1 MKEKN
6 YREDELPDLDQQLES
21 LPDESGYHDQK
32 KKAEGKSRSRR
43 TDGEPK
49 KKVERSRLKN
59 GQRRPKETQAE
70 RSGSSKK
77 KEKQMTNKELTR
89 VTYIFV
95 TLFLVLMGYLVYFNV
110 VKSKEVVNSTYN
122 IRQDLLAD
130 RVLRGSITD
139 KNGEVLAQTVTND
152 DGSETR
158 EYPEGEVFAHVVGY
172 DTNGK
177 SGLESEANFQ
187 LLTSHEFFLNQ
198 MKNEFKNQKN
208 TGDSVITTLNA
219 DLQSTAYNALG
230 DRRGAV
236 VAIEP
241 STGKILVEMSRP
253 DFDPNTISQ
262 NWDTLVN
269 DSNDSSLL
277 NRATNGAYPPGSTF
291 KVVTALDYF
300 RTKGSL
306 EGFSYLCEGS
316 ITREDHTIRCY
327 GGTVHGQ
334 EDFYS
339 AFANS
344 CNSAFAE
351 IGTMLG
357 GSSLKKTAEN
367 LLFNK
372 SLPLSSYKKSTFTL
386 NGKSSVAEVMQTAI
400 GQGNTLV
407 SPMHMALITSAIA
420 NGGELMKPYLIDS
433 VVSSDGETVKTTEP
447 ESYKRLMTTN
457 EANILGKLMKGVVEN
472 GTASALNGRGYTVAG
487 KTGSAEFDENG
498 SSHSWFIGYSNVD
511 DPDLVVAI
519 IVENGGTGSEAAVP
533 IAEQIFDAYYY
544 DKQ

>member
-1 MKEKN
+1 MKKRQKRKAREISEK
-6 YREDELPDLDQQLES
+6 
-21 LPDESGYHDQK
+21 
-32 KKAEGKSRSRR
+32 
-43 TDGEPK
+43 
-49 KKVERSRLKN
+49 
-59 GQRRPKETQAE
+59 RRPRNREYTLV
-70 RSGSSKK
+70 SCFFV
-77 KEKQMTNKELTR
+77 L
-89 VTYIFV
+89 IFV
-95 TLFLVLMGYLVYFNV
+95 SMIGYLIYFNYA
-110 VKSKEVVNSTYN
+110 KSDDFINSPYN
-122 IRQDLLAD
+122 TRQDTFSD
-130 RVLRGSITD
+130 RVVRGKIISAD
-139 KNGEVLAQTVTND
+139 GQVLAQTNVYE
-152 DGSETR
+152 DGTEERT
-158 EYPEGEVFAHVVGY
+158 YPYANMFAHVVGY

-344 CNSAFAE
+344 CNCAFADM
-351 IGTMLG
+351 GLGLG
-357 GSSLKKTAEN
+357 GDTLKSTAED
-367 LLFNK
+367 LLFNRA
-372 SLPLSSYKKSTFTL
+372 LPLNSYKTSRFTL
-386 NGKSSVAEVMQTAI
+386 DKDSPNALVMQTSI

-420 NGGELMKPYLIDS
+420 NDGVLMKPTMIDKIVNNS
-433 VVSSDGETVKTTEP
+433 GDTVRETEKTE
-447 ESYKRLMTTN
+447 YKRLMTRN
-457 EANILGKLMKGVVEN
+457 EANILGKLMKNVVEN

-498 SSHSWFIGYSNVD
+498 SSHSWFVGYSNVD
-511 DPDLVVAI
+511 DPDIAI
-519 IVENGGTGSEAAVP
+519 AVIVENGGTGSEAAVP
-533 IAEQIFDAYYY
+533 IAANVFDAYYF
-544 DKQ
+544 D

>member
-1 MKEKN
+1 MKKRQKRKAREISEK
-6 YREDELPDLDQQLES
+6 
-21 LPDESGYHDQK
+21 
-32 KKAEGKSRSRR
+32 
-43 TDGEPK
+43 
-49 KKVERSRLKN
+49 
-59 GQRRPKETQAE
+59 RRPRNREYTLV
-70 RSGSSKK
+70 SCFFV
-77 KEKQMTNKELTR
+77 L
-89 VTYIFV
+89 IFV
-95 TLFLVLMGYLVYFNV
+95 SMIGYLIYFNYA
-110 VKSKEVVNSTYN
+110 KSDDFINSPYN
-122 IRQDLLAD
+122 TRQDTFSD
-130 RVLRGSITD
+130 RVVRGKIISAD
-139 KNGEVLAQTVTND
+139 GQVLAQTNVYE
-152 DGSETR
+152 DGTEERT
-158 EYPEGEVFAHVVGY
+158 YPYANMFAHVVGY

-187 LLTSHEFFLNQ
+187 
-198 MKNEFKNQKN
+198 
-208 TGDSVITTLNA
+208 
-219 DLQSTAYNALG
+219 
-230 DRRGAV
+230 
-236 VAIEP
+236 
-241 STGKILVEMSRP
+241 
-253 DFDPNTISQ
+253 
-262 NWDTLVN
+262 
-269 DSNDSSLL
+269 
-277 NRATNGAYPPGSTF
+277 ATNGAYPPGSTF

-357 GSSLKKTAEN
+357 GSSLKKTAED

-447 ESYKRLMTTN
+447 ENYKRLMTTN

>member
-1 MKEKN
+1 MRDIEEKERR
-6 YREDELPDLDQQLES
+6 RELKKR
-21 LPDESGYHDQK
+21 QK
-32 KKAEGKSRSRR
+32 R
-43 TDGEPK
+43 
-49 KKVERSRLKN
+49 KVREISEK
-59 GQRRPKETQAE
+59 RRPRNREYTLV
-70 RSGSSKK
+70 SCFFV
-77 KEKQMTNKELTR
+77 L
-89 VTYIFV
+89 IFV
-95 TLFLVLMGYLVYFNV
+95 SMIGYLIYFNYA
-110 VKSKEVVNSTYN
+110 KSDDFINSPYN
-122 IRQDLLAD
+122 TRQDTFSD
-130 RVLRGSITD
+130 RVVRGKIVSAD
-139 KNGEVLAQTVTND
+139 GQVLAQTNVYE
-152 DGSETR
+152 DGTEERT
-158 EYPEGEVFAHVVGY
+158 YPYANMFAHVVGY

-241 STGKILVEMSRP
+241 STGKVLVEMSRP

-351 IGTMLG
+351 ITYRIFKTEDTFKGLYTSGGDVTVAVCKRFDTAGLSLLDEVLPLAAYGQFLKGEFEGVHIITKG
-357 GSSLKKTAEN
+357 GS
-367 LLFNK
+367 
-372 SLPLSSYKKSTFTL
+372 
-386 NGKSSVAEVMQTAI
+386 
-400 GQGNTLV
+400 QGNKD
-407 SPMHMALITSAIA
+407 AINKCIT
-420 NGGELMKPYLIDS
+420 YLK
-433 VVSSDGETVKTTEP
+433 E
-447 ESYKRLMTTN
+447 
-457 EANILGKLMKGVVEN
+457 KL
-472 GTASALNGRGYTVAG
+472 Y
-487 KTGSAEFDENG
+487 
-498 SSHSWFIGYSNVD
+498 I
-511 DPDLVVAI
+511 
-519 IVENGGTGSEAAVP
+519 
-533 IAEQIFDAYYY
+533 
-544 DKQ
+544 